1 MNIKVLVF
9 AHLREMVGS
18 GAIDLELAD
27 GATGNDLFQS
37 LETSYPEIREHRKYL
52 KLSMNGEYIDE
63 TATIIEN
70 AEVAIFPPVS
80 GG

>member
-9 AHLREMVGS
+9 AHLKELIGS
-18 GAIDLELAD
+18 GTIELELD
-27 GATGNDLFQS
+27 EGATGNDLLQKMELSFPQ
-37 LETSYPEIREHRKYL
+37 IKGHRKYL
-52 KLSMNGEYIDE
+52 KLSMNGEYIEADV
-63 TATIIEN
+63 TIIQD

>member
-9 AHLREMVGS
+9 AHLKELIGS
-18 GAIDLELAD
+18 GTVELQLD
-27 GATGNDLFQS
+27 EGATGNDLLQKMESSFPQ
-37 LETSYPEIREHRKYL
+37 IKGHRKYL
-52 KLSMNGEYIDE
+52 KLSMNGEYIEVD
-63 TATIIEN
+63 ATIIQD

>member
-9 AHLREMVGS
+9 AHLKELIGS
-18 GAIDLELAD
+18 ESIDLEIQD
-27 GATGNDLFQS
+27 DATGSDLLRK
-37 LETSYPEIREHRKYL
+37 LEASFPRIKEHRKYL
-52 KLSMNGEYIDE
+52 KLSMNGEYIDVN
-63 TATIIEN
+63 AAIQQD